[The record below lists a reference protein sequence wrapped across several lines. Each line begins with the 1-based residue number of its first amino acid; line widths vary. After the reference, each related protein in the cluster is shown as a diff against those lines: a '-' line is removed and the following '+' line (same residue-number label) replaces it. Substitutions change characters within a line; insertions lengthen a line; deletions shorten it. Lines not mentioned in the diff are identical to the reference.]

1 VFDKI
6 QEGSYT
12 LWIGGAAI
20 ARNVVV
26 AGASITEL
34 DWRDL
39 STPAA
44 HRPSALHAH

>member
-20 ARNVVV
+20 ARDVVV

-34 DWRDL
+34 DWRDQR
-39 STPAA
+39 TPAV
-44 HRPSALHAH
+44 HRSSPLHAH